1 MSSFNLP
8 AARIAAAKSK
18 AAQYIDL
25 AAKCDALIASLL
37 DLVGEVEAL
46 ERAADDDLRGGVDD
60 RGEQAPRFG
69 SHTGRLSSAFR
80 LRVARV
86 ASVHGTVEPDEL
98 VQIAQRAV
106 HAVQDMSA

>member
-46 ERAADDDLRGGVDD
+46 ERAADDDLRGCVDD
-60 RGEQAPRFG
+60 RGEQAPRSARTPAACRRHSG
-69 SHTGRLSSAFR
+69 SGSR
-80 LRVARV
+80 
-86 ASVHGTVEPDEL
+86 ASPASTEP
-98 VQIAQRAV
+98 
-106 HAVQDMSA
+106 